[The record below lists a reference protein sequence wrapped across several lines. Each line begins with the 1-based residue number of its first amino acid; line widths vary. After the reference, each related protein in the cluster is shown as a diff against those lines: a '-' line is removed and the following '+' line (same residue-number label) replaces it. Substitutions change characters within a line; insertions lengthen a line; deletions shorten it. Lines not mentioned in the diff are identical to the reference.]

1 MDMVNQASASTSSS
15 VSPDID
21 VAIVGGGVSGIY
33 SGWRLMTA
41 PASGG
46 ATRKVVVFEGSDR
59 IGGRLLSAR
68 PPGFSERTTCE
79 VGGMRYV
86 SSQTLVK
93 SLVENVLKLC
103 RYQQVV
109 YNPDTLVYLRGKRF
123 RFGQVQDPA
132 ILPYQLDWSES
143 QFVTQNDP
151 SGLIPWAISKILPG
165 VNHYTGAALE
175 KYLREARIDGT
186 PLYEHGFWNL
196 LARTL
201 SPEAY
206 SIARTMIGYDCL
218 GSNANAVDLIMEIY
232 DFSPE
237 VKYYLLNDG
246 YEAVPW
252 SLQQRFEAAGGR
264 VESGAWMAG
273 FTQTTFADGSTG
285 VVLHFR
291 DGRPSVT
298 ARSIVL
304 AMPRRSI
311 ELLDRE
317 GPVLDP
323 AQAPH
328 VPHLLNS
335 VRPIP
340 LYKLFLAYEYPWWNA
355 VATSPSKPLQGR
367 SLADTPMRQVYYWPV
382 DPGAA
387 TPPTTGPALL
397 MAYNDATNVDF
408 WEGLSG
414 APCETP
420 HAAAA
425 SNGAAARH
433 FRKVRPRVR
442 MFESATAKARHAAA
456 AGTPSASTGS
466 NSCDRM
472 RKNWDEHRA
481 PHQMVMEM
489 HRQIAQMH
497 NVSDA
502 PAPIDAAYMDWSVDP
517 FGGGVH
523 FWNRGYKSWE
533 VLEQMT
539 KPVDNFPCYV
549 CGEAWSTNQTWV
561 EGALQ
566 TAEIMLQKHF
576 GLAKPDWVT
585 E

>member
-1 MDMVNQASASTSSS
+1 MANTSPSSPSSS
-15 VSPDID
+15 TSPDID

-33 SGWRLMTA
+33 SGWRLLTA
-41 PASGG
+41 APGAGESAS
-46 ATRKVVVFEGSDR
+46 ANKPRKVVVFEGSDR

-68 PPGFSERTTCE
+68 PPGFSDRTTCE
-79 VGGMRYV
+79 IGGMRYV
-86 SSQTLVK
+86 SSQTLVR

-103 RYQQVV
+103 RYEQVV
-109 YNPDTLVYLRGKRF
+109 YNPDTIVYLRGQRMRF
-123 RFGQVQDPA
+123 SQVQDA
-132 ILPYQLDWSES
+132 SLLPYHLDWAES
-143 QFVTQNDP
+143 QFVAQNDP
-151 SGLIPWAISKILPG
+151 AGLIPWAIGKILPG
-165 VNHYTGAALE
+165 VNQFTGAALE
-175 KYLREARIDGT
+175 KYLREAKIDGA

-201 SPEAY
+201 SPDAY
-206 SIARTMIGYDCL
+206 SVARTMIGYDCL
-218 GSNANAVDLIMEIY
+218 GSNANAVDLITEIY
-232 DFSPE
+232 NFSPD
-237 VKYYLLNDG
+237 VKYYLLNEG

-252 SLQQRFEAAGGR
+252 TLQRRFEVAGGR
-264 VESGAWMAG
+264 VESNVWLAG
-273 FTQTTFADGSTG
+273 FTQTTFADGTTG
-285 VVLHFR
+285 VALHFR

-298 ARSIVL
+298 ARAIVL

-355 VATSPSKPLQGR
+355 VAVQPSRPLQGR
-367 SLADTPMRQVYYWPV
+367 SLADTPARQVYYWPV
-382 DPGAA
+382 DPGAS
-387 TPPTTGPALL
+387 TPATTGAALL

-414 APCETP
+414 VPCEGP
-420 HAAAA
+420 HATH
-425 SNGAAARH
+425 NGVAARH
-433 FRKVRPRVR
+433 FRKIRPRVR
-442 MFESATAKARHAAA
+442 TFERSGRLAAA
-456 AGTPSASTGS
+456 ANGSASF
-466 NSCDRM
+466 DRP
-472 RKNWDEHRA
+472 RKNWDAHRA

-497 NVSDA
+497 DVQDA
-502 PAPIDAAYMDWSVDP
+502 PAPVDAAYMDWSVDP

-539 KPVDNFPCYV
+539 KPVTDFPCYV
-549 CGEAWSTNQTWV
+549 CGEAYSTNQTWV

-566 TAEIMLQKHF
+566 TAEIVLQKHF

-585 E
+585 P

>member
-1 MDMVNQASASTSSS
+1 MSNHVSGSSSSAS
-15 VSPDID
+15 PDLD

-33 SGWRLMTA
+33 SGWRLLTA
-41 PASGG
+41 DNK
-46 ATRKVVVFEGSDR
+46 RKVAVFEGSDR

-68 PPGFSERTTCE
+68 PPGFTDRTTCE
-79 VGGMRYV
+79 IGGMRYV
-86 SSQTLVK
+86 SSQTLVR

-103 RYQQVV
+103 RYEQVV
-109 YNPDTLVYLRGKRF
+109 YNPDTIVYLRGERF
-123 RFGQVQDPA
+123 RFSQVQDPA
-132 ILPYQLDWSES
+132 VLPYRLDWSEQ

-151 SGLIPWAISKILPG
+151 AGLIPWAIGKILPG
-165 VNHYTGAALE
+165 VNQYTGDALE
-175 KYLREARIDGT
+175 KYLQEARIDGT

-218 GSNANAVDLIMEIY
+218 GSNANAVDLITEIY
-232 DFSPE
+232 NFSPD

-252 SLQQRFEAAGGR
+252 TLQQRFESAGGR

-285 VVLHFR
+285 VALHFR

-298 ARSIVL
+298 ARAIVL

-355 VATSPSKPLQGR
+355 VATATSGPLQGR
-367 SLADTPMRQVYYWPV
+367 SLADTPARQVYYWPV
-382 DPGAA
+382 DPGAEKPPA
-387 TPPTTGPALL
+387 TGAALL

-414 APCETP
+414 VPCDGP
-420 HAAAA
+420 HAAPQ
-425 SNGAAARH
+425 SAAARH
-433 FRKVRPRVR
+433 FRKIRPRVR
-442 MFESATAKARHAAA
+442 MFESAAGRARLAAA
-456 AGTPSASTGS
+456 TAAASGS
-466 NSCDRM
+466 TSIDRP
-472 RKNWDEHRA
+472 RKNWDDHRA

-497 NVSDA
+497 NVQDA
-502 PAPIDAAYMDWSVDP
+502 PAPVDAAYMDWSVDP

-539 KPVDNFPCYV
+539 KPVGDFPCYV

-566 TAEIMLQKHF
+566 TAEIVLQKHF

-585 E
+585 P

>member
-1 MDMVNQASASTSSS
+1 MSNYTSSS
-15 VSPDID
+15 SAAPDVD

-33 SGWRLMTA
+33 SGWRLLTA
-41 PASGG
+41 KPGEGTGASGAATSASAKG
-46 ATRKVVVFEGSDR
+46 ARKVVVFEGSDR

-68 PPGFSERTTCE
+68 PPGFSNKTTCE
-79 VGGMRYV
+79 IGGMRYV

-93 SLVENVLKLC
+93 SLVENVLRLC
-103 RYQQVV
+103 RYEQVV
-109 YNPDTLVYLRGKRF
+109 YNPDTIVYVRGQRF
-123 RFGQVQDPA
+123 RFSQVQDPA
-132 ILPYQLDWSES
+132 ILPYRLDWSES

-165 VNHYTGAALE
+165 VNQFSGDALE

-206 SIARTMIGYDCL
+206 AVARTMIGYDCL
-218 GSNANAVDLIMEIY
+218 GSNANAVDLITEIY
-232 DFSPE
+232 NFSPD
-237 VKYYLLNDG
+237 VKYYLLNEG
-246 YEAVPW
+246 YESVPW
-252 SLQQRFEAAGGR
+252 SLQQRFESAGGR

-285 VVLHFR
+285 VTLHFR

-298 ARSIVL
+298 ARAIVL

-355 VATSPSKPLQGR
+355 VAASPSRPLQGR
-367 SLADTPMRQVYYWPV
+367 SLADTPARQVYYWPV

-387 TPPTTGPALL
+387 TPSTTGAALL

-414 APCETP
+414 VPCDGP
-420 HAAAA
+420 HAAPQ
-425 SNGAAARH
+425 GAAAQAAAQH
-433 FRKVRPRVR
+433 FRKIRPRVR
-442 MFESATAKARHAAA
+442 MFEPRARLAAA
-456 AGTPSASTGS
+456 QNGSAS
-466 NSCDRM
+466 DRP
-472 RKNWDEHRA
+472 RKNWDDHRA

-497 NVSDA
+497 NVQDA
-502 PAPIDAAYMDWSVDP
+502 PVPVDAAYMDWSVDP

-539 KPVDNFPCYV
+539 KPVDDFPCYV
-549 CGEAWSTNQTWV
+549 CGEAYSTNQTWV

-566 TAEIMLQKHF
+566 TAEIVLQKHF

-585 E
+585 P

>member
-1 MDMVNQASASTSSS
+1 MAKYVSESTSSS
-15 VSPDID
+15 ASPDID

-33 SGWRLMTA
+33 SGWRLLTA
-41 PASGG
+41 KPGG
-46 ATRKVVVFEGSDR
+46 STKTPRKVVVFEGSDR

-68 PPGFSERTTCE
+68 PPGYTPRTTCE
-79 VGGMRYV
+79 IGGMRYV

-93 SLVENVLKLC
+93 NLVENVLKLP
-103 RYQQVV
+103 RYEQVV
-109 YNPDTLVYLRGKRF
+109 YNPDTIVYLRGQRLRF
-123 RFGQVQDPA
+123 SQVQNAAALPYRLDWAEAQFVSGNDPA
-132 ILPYQLDWSES
+132 
-143 QFVTQNDP
+143 
-151 SGLIPWAISKILPG
+151 GLIGWAIGKILPG
-165 VNHYTGAALE
+165 VNQFTGDALAR
-175 KYLREARIDGT
+175 YLREAHIDGT

-218 GSNANAVDLIMEIY
+218 GSNANAVDLISEIY
-232 DFSPE
+232 DFTPD

-252 SLQQRFEAAGGR
+252 TLQQQFEAAGGR
-264 VESGAWMAG
+264 VESNAWLAG
-273 FTQTTFADGSTG
+273 FTETTLADGSTG
-285 VVLHFR
+285 VALHFR
-291 DGRPSVT
+291 DGRPSLT
-298 ARSIVL
+298 ARAIIL

-323 AQAPH
+323 ARAPQ
-328 VPHLLNS
+328 VVHLLNS

-355 VATSPSKPLQGR
+355 VATKPDSPLQGR
-367 SLADTPMRQVYYWPV
+367 SLADTPARQVYYWPV
-382 DPGAA
+382 DPGAK
-387 TPPTTGPALL
+387 PPTTGPALL
-397 MAYNDATNVDF
+397 MAYNDADNVDF

-414 APCETP
+414 APCEKGLHATSS
-420 HAAAA
+420 AAA
-425 SNGAAARH
+425 GH

-442 MFESATAKARHAAA
+442 MFEPPAARGARAAA
-456 AGTPSASTGS
+456 AAANGDAP
-466 NSCDRM
+466 CDRL
-472 RKNWDEHRA
+472 RKNWDDHRA

-497 NVSDA
+497 DVQDA
-502 PAPIDAAYMDWSVDP
+502 PAPVDAAYMDWSIDP

-539 KPVDNFPCYV
+539 KPVDDFPCYI
-549 CGEAWSTNQTWV
+549 CGEAYSTNQTWV

-566 TAEIMLQKHF
+566 TAELVLKHF
-576 GLAKPDWVT
+576 GLAKPDGVT
-585 E
+585 K

>member
-1 MDMVNQASASTSSS
+1 M
-15 VSPDID
+15 
-21 VAIVGGGVSGIY
+21 
-33 SGWRLMTA
+33 
-41 PASGG
+41 
-46 ATRKVVVFEGSDR
+46 
-59 IGGRLLSAR
+59 
-68 PPGFSERTTCE
+68 
-79 VGGMRYV
+79 
-86 SSQTLVK
+86 
-93 SLVENVLKLC
+93 
-103 RYQQVV
+103 
-109 YNPDTLVYLRGKRF
+109 
-123 RFGQVQDPA
+123 QDPA
-132 ILPYQLDWSES
+132 LLPYRLDWAEA
-143 QFVTQNDP
+143 QFVAQNDP
-151 SGLIPWAISKILPG
+151 AGLIPWAIGKILPG
-165 VNHYTGAALE
+165 VNQFTGDALE

-206 SIARTMIGYDCL
+206 SVARTMIGYDCL
-218 GSNANAVDLIMEIY
+218 GSNANAVDLITEIY
-232 DFSPE
+232 DFSPD

-252 SLQQRFEAAGGR
+252 TLQQRFEAAGGR
-264 VESGAWMAG
+264 VESGAWLAG

-285 VVLHFR
+285 VALHFR

-298 ARSIVL
+298 ARAIVL

-355 VATSPSKPLQGR
+355 VATPLRVRCRDGR
-367 SLADTPMRQVYYWPV
+367 SPTRRRARCITGRSIPARK
-382 DPGAA
+382 

-414 APCETP
+414 VPCDGP
-420 HAAAA
+420 HAAPQAPPRGTSGRSGRA
-425 SNGAAARH
+425 CGCSSRGAAAARDAA
-433 FRKVRPRVR
+433 
-442 MFESATAKARHAAA
+442 SAAS
-456 AGTPSASTGS
+456 GSASI
-466 NSCDRM
+466 DRP
-472 RKNWDEHRA
+472 RKNWDDHRA

-497 NVSDA
+497 DVQDA
-502 PAPIDAAYMDWSVDP
+502 PAPVDAAYMDWSIDP

-539 KPVDNFPCYV
+539 KPVEDFPCYV
-549 CGEAWSTNQTWV
+549 CGEAYSTNQTWV

-566 TAEIMLQKHF
+566 TAEIVLQKHF
-576 GLAKPDWVT
+576 GLREAGLGHRRNRHGGSASACSLDSSDSVIRCRRPGARTTIPSSTGSRPTCRRRAIRSRATRRARSWPPGEDLMTVMMPAALERAGRT
-585 E
+585 RSCSRPTSICCSATRRSVHTPRRTS

>member
-1 MDMVNQASASTSSS
+1 
-15 VSPDID
+15 
-21 VAIVGGGVSGIY
+21 
-33 SGWRLMTA
+33 
-41 PASGG
+41 
-46 ATRKVVVFEGSDR
+46 
-59 IGGRLLSAR
+59 
-68 PPGFSERTTCE
+68 
-79 VGGMRYV
+79 
-86 SSQTLVK
+86 
-93 SLVENVLKLC
+93 
-103 RYQQVV
+103 
-109 YNPDTLVYLRGKRF
+109 
-123 RFGQVQDPA
+123 
-132 ILPYQLDWSES
+132 
-143 QFVTQNDP
+143 
-151 SGLIPWAISKILPG
+151 
-165 VNHYTGAALE
+165 
-175 KYLREARIDGT
+175 
-186 PLYEHGFWNL
+186 
-196 LARTL
+196 
-201 SPEAY
+201 
-206 SIARTMIGYDCL
+206 MIGYDCL
-218 GSNANAVDLIMEIY
+218 GSNANAVDLITEIY
-232 DFSPE
+232 NFSPD

-252 SLQQRFEAAGGR
+252 TLQQRFEAAGGR
-264 VESGAWMAG
+264 VESGAWLAG

-285 VVLHFR
+285 VALHFR

-298 ARSIVL
+298 ARAIVL
-304 AMPRRSI
+304 AMPRRSL

-323 AQAPH
+323 AKAPH

-355 VATSPSKPLQGR
+355 VAVSPSRPLQGR
-367 SLADTPMRQVYYWPV
+367 SLADTPARQVYYWPV
-382 DPGAA
+382 DPGAK
-387 TPPTTGPALL
+387 TPPTTGAALL

-414 APCETP
+414 VPCEEGLHATP
-420 HAAAA
+420 PAAA
-425 SNGAAARH
+425 GH

-442 MFESATAKARHAAA
+442 MFERRTKAAA
-456 AGTPSASTGS
+456 ANGHGS
-466 NSCDRM
+466 NGHGPCDRP

-481 PHQMVMEM
+481 PYAMVMEM

-497 NVSDA
+497 NVQDA

-533 VLEQMT
+533 VLGQMT
-539 KPVDNFPCYV
+539 KPVSDFPCYV
-549 CGEAWSTNQTWV
+549 CGEAYSTNQTWV

>member
-1 MDMVNQASASTSSS
+1 MSNHVPASTSSAS
-15 VSPDID
+15 TSPDID

-33 SGWRLMTA
+33 SGWRLLTA
-41 PASGG
+41 PGG
-46 ATRKVVVFEGSDR
+46 APRKVVVFEGSDR

-68 PPGFSERTTCE
+68 PPGFTDRTTCE
-79 VGGMRYV
+79 IGGMRYV
-86 SSQTLVK
+86 SSQTLVR
-93 SLVENVLKLC
+93 SLVENVLKLP

-109 YNPDTLVYLRGKRF
+109 YNPDTIVYLRGERF
-123 RFGQVQDPA
+123 RFSQVQDPSV
-132 ILPYQLDWSES
+132 LPYRLDWAEA
-143 QFVTQNDP
+143 QFVAQNDP
-151 SGLIPWAISKILPG
+151 AGLIPWAIGKILPG
-165 VNHYTGAALE
+165 VNQFTGDALD

-206 SIARTMIGYDCL
+206 AVARTMIGYDCL
-218 GSNANAVDLIMEIY
+218 GSNANAVDLITEIY
-232 DFSPE
+232 NFSPD

-252 SLQQRFEAAGGR
+252 TLQQRFESAGGR
-264 VESGAWMAG
+264 IESNAWLAG

-285 VVLHFR
+285 VVLRFR
-291 DGRPSVT
+291 DGRPPLT
-298 ARSIVL
+298 ARAIVL

-323 AQAPH
+323 SQSPH
-328 VPHLLNS
+328 VPHLLNA

-355 VATSPSKPLQGR
+355 VAAAPSRPLQGR
-367 SLADTPMRQVYYWPV
+367 SLADTPARQVYYWPV

-414 APCETP
+414 VPCEGLHASP
-420 HAAAA
+420 H
-425 SNGAAARH
+425 GAAAQH
-433 FRKVRPRVR
+433 FRKIRPRVR
-442 MFESATAKARHAAA
+442 MFEPPAAARTRLAAA
-456 AGTPSASTGS
+456 ASGNAST
-466 NSCDRM
+466 DRP
-472 RKNWDEHRA
+472 RKNWDDHRA

-497 NVSDA
+497 DVQDA
-502 PAPIDAAYMDWSVDP
+502 PAPVDAAYMDWSIDP

-539 KPVDNFPCYV
+539 KPVADFPCYV

-566 TAEIMLQKHF
+566 TAEIVLQKHF

-585 E
+585 P

>member
-1 MDMVNQASASTSSS
+1 MTTHVSATASSS
-15 VSPDID
+15 STPDID
-21 VAIVGGGVSGIY
+21 VAIIGGGVSGIY
-33 SGWRLMTA
+33 SGWRLLTA
-41 PASGG
+41 PGESNKNA
-46 ATRKVVVFEGSDR
+46 RKVVVFEGSDR

-68 PPGFSERTTCE
+68 PPGFTDKTTCE
-79 VGGMRYV
+79 IGGMRYV
-86 SSQTLVK
+86 SSQTLVR
-93 SLVENVLKLC
+93 SLVENVLNLP
-103 RYQQVV
+103 RYEQVV
-109 YNPDTLVYLRGKRF
+109 YNPDTIVYLRGERF
-123 RFGQVQDPA
+123 RFSQVQDPA
-132 ILPYQLDWSES
+132 LLPYRLDWAEA
-143 QFVTQNDP
+143 QFVSQNDP
-151 SGLIPWAISKILPG
+151 AGLIPWAISKILPG
-165 VNHYTGAALE
+165 VNQFTGAALDE
-175 KYLREARIDGT
+175 YLREARIDGT

-206 SIARTMIGYDCL
+206 ALARTMIGYDCL
-218 GSNANAVDLIMEIY
+218 GSNANAVDLITEIY
-232 DFSPE
+232 NFSPD

-252 SLQQRFEAAGGR
+252 TLQQRFEAAGGR
-264 VESGAWMAG
+264 VESNVWLGG

-285 VVLHFR
+285 VALHFR
-291 DGRPSVT
+291 NGRPPLT
-298 ARSIVL
+298 ARAIVL

-328 VPHLLNS
+328 VPHLLNA

-340 LYKLFLAYEYPWWNA
+340 LYKLFLAYDYPWWNA
-355 VATSPSKPLQGR
+355 VAAPSGPLQGR
-367 SLADTPMRQVYYWPV
+367 SLADTPARQVYYWPV
-382 DPGAA
+382 DPYAK
-387 TPPTTGPALL
+387 TPPTTGVALL

-414 APCETP
+414 APCDGPEGP
-420 HAAAA
+420 LVEAHAHGA
-425 SNGAAARH
+425 SARH
-433 FRKVRPRVR
+433 FRKLRPRVR
-442 MFESATAKARHAAA
+442 TFEPRRPLA
-456 AGTPSASTGS
+456 AGANGSAS
-466 NSCDRM
+466 DRPPTDRA

-497 NVSDA
+497 DVQDA

-539 KPVDNFPCYV
+539 KPVADFPCYV

-585 E
+585 P